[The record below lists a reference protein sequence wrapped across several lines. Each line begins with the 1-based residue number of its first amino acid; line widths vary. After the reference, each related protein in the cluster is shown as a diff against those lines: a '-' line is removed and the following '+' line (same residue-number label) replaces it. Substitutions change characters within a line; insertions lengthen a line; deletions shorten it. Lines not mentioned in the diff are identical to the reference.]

1 MIKQM
6 CEEYIHKGNAN
17 TNREDKIILKEGASA
32 QRIAI
37 SHNTS
42 CQLIINKKKTTSYSK
57 NNKYFMSLAT
67 LLKINYSEN

>member
-17 TNREDKIILKEGASA
+17 TNREDKIILKEGASV
-32 QRIAI
+32 QHIAI

-42 CQLIINKKKTTSYSK
+42 CQLIINKKNTSYGK
-57 NNKYFMSLAT
+57 NNKYFDHFIKNQL
-67 LLKINYSEN
+67 